1 MVERYLR
8 KDNESDTEYELRLVD
23 IKKTEKPDDL
33 DWSDIKDLIGYEGN
47 KDSLR
52 KANDSEF
59 GGYAVHKYYQSKEI
73 KQLPKNKIEE
83 ITDLIGELDV
93 KKMEV
98 RSKTNQLNKIKRTFV
113 KSIEISN
120 DLKQCYLENMDSFPE
135 FNYEPIIDYSE
146 NKLICCIGDMHIGY
160 VINGYKGNYY
170 NYEIAQLRLNKL
182 LAEIE
187 KTCIKYDIK
196 TVVVVNVGDSIENT
210 GMRINQSYECEFD
223 LSHQINKA
231 TKLLFSFITKI
242 SKMEKNVEVYSLGG
256 NHDRMCGMKEGN
268 LEGDSANVIINED
281 LKFYVELSKNNRV
294 IVNDIDY
301 KDDSVSFKVN
311 ELNIKAIHGDNRV
324 GDSKKL
330 FDAECSMDNVNYSL
344 ILRGHYHNFNVS
356 SQNNGGYVVTNGCL
370 FGGNPYSVKKMS
382 CNTNATQTLIVI
394 GKEEI
399 ECIRD
404 INLQIN

>member
-1 MVERYLR
+1 MDERYLR
-8 KDNESDTEYELRLVD
+8 RENEGNTEHELRLVD
-23 IKKTEKPDDL
+23 IIKTEKPDDL
-33 DWSDIKDLIGYEGN
+33 DWEDIKTLIGYEGH
-47 KDSLR
+47 KDTLR

-59 GGYAVHKYYQSKEI
+59 GGYAIHKYYQTKEI

-83 ITDLIGELDV
+83 VTDLIGELDV
-93 KKMEV
+93 KKQEV
-98 RSKTNQLNKIKRTFV
+98 RSKTNQLNKIKRTFI

-146 NKLICCIGDMHIGY
+146 NKLIVCTGDMHIGY
-160 VINGYKGNYY
+160 IINGYKGNYY

-187 KTCIKYDIK
+187 KTCNTYDIK

-210 GMRINQSYECEFD
+210 GMRVNQSYECEFD
-223 LSHQINKA
+223 LSHQIHKA
-231 TKLLFSFITKI
+231 TKLLFSFITEI
-242 SKMEKNVEVYSLGG
+242 SKMNKNVEVYSLGG
-256 NHDRMCGMKEGN
+256 NHDRMSGMKENN

-281 LKFYVELSKNNRV
+281 LKFYVELSKNER
-294 IVNDIDY
+294 IIINDIDY
-301 KDDSVSFKVN
+301 KDDSVAFKVN
-311 ELNIKAIHGDNRV
+311 GLNIKALHGDNRV
-324 GDSKKL
+324 SEPKKL
-330 FDAECSMDNVNYSL
+330 FDAECSMDNINYSL

-370 FGGNPYSVKKMS
+370 FGYNPYSVKKMS
-382 CNTNATQTLIVI
+382 CNTNATQTLIVV

>member
-8 KDNESDTEYELRLVD
+8 KENESDIEYELRLVD

-33 DWSDIKDLIGYEGN
+33 DWSDIKDLVGYEGN

-59 GGYAVHKYYQSKEI
+59 GGYAIHKYYQSKEV

-93 KKMEV
+93 KKIEV
-98 RSKTNQLNKIKRTFV
+98 RNKTNQLNKIKRTFV

-120 DLKQCYLENMDSFPE
+120 DLKQCLLEGIDNFPE
-135 FNYEPIIDYSE
+135 FNYEPIVEYSD
-146 NKLICCIGDMHIGY
+146 NKLIVCLGDQHIGY
-160 VINGYKGNYY
+160 IINGYKGNYY
-170 NYEIAQLRLNKL
+170 NYEVAQLRLSKL

-187 KTCIKYDIK
+187 KTCSIYDIN
-196 TVVVVNVGDSIENT
+196 TVVVVNLGDTIENAY
-210 GMRINQSYECEFD
+210 MRQNQSYECEFD
-223 LSHQINKA
+223 LSNQIVNASKM
-231 TKLLFSFITKI
+231 LFSFITEI
-242 SKMEKNVEVYSLGG
+242 SKTKNVEVYSLGG
-256 NHDRMCGMKEGN
+256 NHSRLNSKDAN
-268 LEGDSANVIINED
+268 IEGDSANVIINEN
-281 LKFYVELSKNNRV
+281 LKYFVELSKNDRIV
-294 IVNDIDY
+294 INDIDY
-301 KDDSVSFKVN
+301 RDDSVAFKVN
-311 ELNIKAIHGDNRV
+311 GLNIKALHGDNRV
-324 GDSKKL
+324 GEAKKL
-330 FDAECSMDNVNYSL
+330 FDAECSMDNVDYSL
-344 ILRGHYHNFNVS
+344 ILRGHYHNFNVY

-370 FGGNPYSVKKMS
+370 FGSNPYSVKKMS
-382 CNTNATQTLIVI
+382 CNTNATQTLIVV